1 VILLDMKLPDGS
13 GLDLLDDLT
22 ETPALQKVPV
32 VVLSGV
38 EPTFDPRL
46 RSDRVVEWLMKPFA
60 ERELLRALRD
70 ALAGDSPA
78 PKRRTA

>member
-1 VILLDMKLPDGS
+1 MKLPDGS

-22 ETPALQKVPV
+22 ETPEMQEVPV

-38 EPTFDPRL
+38 EPTFDTRL
-46 RSDRVVEWLMKPFA
+46 RSDRVVEWLTKPFA

-70 ALAGDSPA
+70 AMADDDGSSP
-78 PKRRTA
+78 RRRSA